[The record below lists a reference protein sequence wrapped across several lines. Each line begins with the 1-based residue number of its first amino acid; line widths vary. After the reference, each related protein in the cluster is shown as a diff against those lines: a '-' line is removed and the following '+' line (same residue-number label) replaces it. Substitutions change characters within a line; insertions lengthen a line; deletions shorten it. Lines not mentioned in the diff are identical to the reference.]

1 MKKNQILTQE
11 ISKIWNVNK
20 EKKRKCIVDNCQ
32 NFAINSHILQKNG
45 IINLICEN
53 RHFYILGLTDFFKP
67 QAIFDSPIQF
77 RKIGINE
84 GLSFPLFCNTHDTE
98 LFNDIEIGEYNPNL
112 YKTQLLFVYR
122 SVCKEL
128 RKKEIQIDIQGTI
141 LNNPTIRTE
150 FTDKKIEMTT
160 DLLNGYIL
168 GAKDLIYYKK
178 EIESELAKLATG
190 SSNPTQFTFITA
202 ITNKLD
208 VCTSTLFSPID
219 YDTHAFQD
227 EPFKAIFISIFPK
240 DDLTLIIC
248 GYHNK
253 FSSNWMSDFTSS
265 WKTLTPEEIQKR
277 ISEILITRCETW
289 GISPA
294 LFNSMNAEKKG
305 AVVHEFL
312 NNLYS
317 HDEDLVSE
325 INIFEN

>member
-1 MKKNQILTQE
+1 MKKNQILTRE
-11 ISKIWNVNK
+11 ISKVWNAKK
-20 EKKRKCIVDNCQ
+20 EKKRKCVVENCQ
-32 NFAINSHILQKNG
+32 HSAINSHILQKNG

-53 RHFYILGLTDFFKP
+53 RHFYVLGLIDFFKP
-67 QAIFDSPIQF
+67 QTIFDVPIQF

-112 YKTQLLFVYR
+112 YKTQLLFAYR

-128 RKKEIQIDIQGTI
+128 RKKEIQIDIQGAI

-150 FTDKKIEMTT
+150 FTDEKIEITT
-160 DLLNGYIL
+160 NLLNGYIL
-168 GAKDLIYYKK
+168 GAKDLIYYQK
-178 EIESELAKLATG
+178 EIESELAELATG
-190 SSNPTQFTFITA
+190 SLNSNRFTFSTSITK
-202 ITNKLD
+202 KLD
-208 VCTSTLFSPID
+208 VCTSTIFSPVD
-219 YDTHAFQD
+219 HDTDALQD
-227 EPFKAIFISIFPK
+227 EPFKTIFISIFPK
-240 DDLTLIIC
+240 DDSTVIIC

-253 FSSNWMSDFTSS
+253 LSSNWMSDFTNS
-265 WKTLTPEEIQKR
+265 WKNLTHEEIQKR

-294 LFNSMNAEKKG
+294 LYNSMNDEKKD
-305 AVVHEFL
+305 AVVREFL